1 MANNSSALQIRV
13 FETEDTEEVV
23 KLWEECGLTRPW
35 NDPRADIKRKLTTQ
49 PDLFLVVVDSGFNGS
64 KIVGSVMAGYDG
76 HRGWL
81 YYLATALSHRRQG
94 LGRALVAEA
103 ERRLEAVGCPK
114 IQLMVRADNA
124 QAADFYTGLDY
135 EKSDVL
141 VLGKRLIED

>member
-81 YYLATALSHRRQG
+81 YYLATAPSHRGQG

-103 ERRLEAVGCPK
+103 ERRLEAIGCPK